1 MKSFEFSAKTVDKA
15 IKEGLLQLGKKQEDV
30 DIQIISE
37 GGFLKKAKV
46 IISFDDEIAKTNCAT
61 PLQQNE
67 KRQVDAKAPQKAND
81 AQQSQVVAPSQ
92 NLKEIDKA
100 IDVEQ
105 QNKQE
110 KIATNNYKNQQKTDK
125 KPQKTAK
132 KSANTPKTQQEIE
145 EKERLFAEKH
155 FKDNTTSV
163 QFVDGLLKAMGVTAT
178 VELTE
183 KRDCSEVEV
192 QTEDAGKVIGYR
204 GDCLS
209 AIQYLANIIETK
221 QSPNAKRVVVD
232 AGDYK
237 ERREQKLR
245 ELAIKV
251 ASKVESTGRAY
262 KFEPMNAFERRIIHN
277 ELHNYQSVETH
288 SEGIE
293 PHRRLI
299 VTKKAQ

>member
-46 IISFDDEIAKTNCAT
+46 IISFDDEIAKTNFAT
-61 PLQQNE
+61 PSRQNE
-67 KRQVDAKAPQKAND
+67 QPKIDAS
-81 AQQSQVVAPSQ
+81 AQQKTTEAEKSQIVAPNP
-92 NLKEIDKA
+92 NLKELDKA
-100 IDVEQ
+100 FGVEPETE
-105 QNKQE
+105 QE
-110 KIATNNYKNQQKTDK
+110 KIATKSDKNQQKTDK
-125 KPQKTAK
+125 KPQKIAK
-132 KSANTPKTQQEIE
+132 KSANAPKTQQEID
-145 EKERLFAEKH
+145 EKERIFAEKH
-155 FKDNTTSV
+155 FKDNTTSA
-163 QFVDGLLKAMGVTAT
+163 QFVDGLLKVMGVTAT
-178 VELTE
+178 VGLTE

-221 QSPNAKRVVVD
+221 QNPNAKRVVVD

-277 ELHNYQSVETH
+277 ELHNYSSVETH

>member
-1 MKSFEFSAKTVDKA
+1 MALIGQTPKLLNWDECINVYINHNLDCIVKAKTFDLDKA
-15 IKEGLLQLGKKQEDV
+15 QRRL
-30 DIQIISE
+30 
-37 GGFLKKAKV
+37 
-46 IISFDDEIAKTNCAT
+46 EI
-61 PLQQNE
+61 
-67 KRQVDAKAPQKAND
+67 
-81 AQQSQVVAPSQ
+81 
-92 NLKEIDKA
+92 
-100 IDVEQ
+100 
-105 QNKQE
+105 
-110 KIATNNYKNQQKTDK
+110 
-125 KPQKTAK
+125 
-132 KSANTPKTQQEIE
+132 
-145 EKERLFAEKH
+145 
-155 FKDNTTSV
+155 
-163 QFVDGLLKAMGVTAT
+163 VDGLLKAMGVTAT